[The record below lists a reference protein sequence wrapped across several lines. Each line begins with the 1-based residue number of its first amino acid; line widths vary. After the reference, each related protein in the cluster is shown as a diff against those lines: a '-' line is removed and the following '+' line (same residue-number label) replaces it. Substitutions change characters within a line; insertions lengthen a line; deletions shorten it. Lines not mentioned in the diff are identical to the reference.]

1 MRQINISKLRSHLPA
16 YLVKVKR
23 GEELLVTSRG
33 KAVARLVPVQD
44 QREDAR
50 AQLMRFRKSCTVG
63 DVVAPLDE
71 VWEDDNA
78 CS

>member
-16 YLVKVKR
+16 YLGKVKR

-33 KAVARLVPVQD
+33 KAVARLMPVQD

-50 AQLMRFRKSCTVG
+50 AQLMKFRKSCKVG
-63 DVVAPLDE
+63 DVVAPIDAIWE
-71 VWEDDNA
+71 VDNA

>member
-1 MRQINISKLRSHLPA
+1 MRQINISELRSHLPA
-16 YLVKVKR
+16 YLGKVKK

-44 QREDAR
+44 QRQEAR
-50 AQLMRFRKSCTVG
+50 ARLMKLRACCKVG
-63 DVVAPLDE
+63 DVVTPLDE
-71 VWEDDNA
+71 AWEADNA